1 MHSHFFYLFPCFFLY
16 IFDIFFQHCQWLSR
30 PYPIFPYHPNFF
42 EKFSFHSFNKLLP
55 LKPQQ
60 LNHSKQEKSKLQH
73 TNMTSWLIKELR
85 FSSNRCLTL
94 YSSRSRQPHMP
105 CRCIK
110 CCVRS
115 ACLNSN
121 KDHVRNPC
129 QASCKSWKMWC
140 H

>member
-16 IFDIFFQHCQWLSR
+16 IFDIFFQQSQWLSR
-30 PYPIFPYHPNFF
+30 SYPIFPCHPNFF
-42 EKFSFHSFNKLLP
+42 WRVFFSLLQQTST
-55 LKPQQ
+55 LKTSTTEPF
-60 LNHSKQEKSKLQH
+60 KARKSKLQH
-73 TNMTSWLIKELR
+73 TNMRSWLIKELI

-129 QASCKSWKMWC
+129 
-140 H
+140 